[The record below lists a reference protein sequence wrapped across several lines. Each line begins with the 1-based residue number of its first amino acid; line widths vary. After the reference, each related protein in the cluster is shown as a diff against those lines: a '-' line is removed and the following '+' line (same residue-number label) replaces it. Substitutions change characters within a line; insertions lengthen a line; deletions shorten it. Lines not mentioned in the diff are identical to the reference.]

1 MMIDIL
7 IQSFRRMHAGTMMTT
22 RIHLEIE
29 PELPLAMTMV
39 IHDVQVRDI
48 DDLSAKSGLTR
59 R

>member
-1 MMIDIL
+1 
-7 IQSFRRMHAGTMMTT
+7 MHAGTMMTT
-22 RIHLEIE
+22 RIHFEIE